1 MTSKNK
7 TENAAA
13 ILAAE
18 TANTSILS
26 NRAAAQE
33 DALFSFA
40 ALGERVA
47 DGEMS
52 HSSMCF
58 DFQRLCAEGVFGQ
71 DDAGKVY
78 HAYALAYNARIE
90 SNPRAGIE
98 KITDEK
104 VGRSILA
111 TYGHPAV
118 AAQGVELYDR
128 IRVLRNE
135 IKAEERAPGS
145 PTSHFAAINRVIA
158 GKAAKVVDPKSVTI
172 SDAEI
177 VERLTKEAK
186 APKGLLEAFKP
197 LADLAM
203 KLAKTN
209 RYEGL
214 DKVAEQLMVM
224 AGEIAAGRGVVSADI
239 AELMK
244 GAPTIS
250 QTVQ

>member
-7 TENAAA
+7 TAETAA
-13 ILAAE
+13 ILE
-18 TANTSILS
+18 TTVANTEALN
-26 NRAAAQE
+26 NRLAVQTE
-33 DALFSFA
+33 ALTSFA
-40 ALGERVA
+40 ASGRLAAEGA
-47 DGEMS
+47 LS
-52 HSSMCF
+52 HSAMCF
-58 DFQRLCAEGVFGQ
+58 DFQRYCSEGVFSQ
-71 DDAGKVY
+71 EDAGKVY
-78 HAYALAYNARIE
+78 ASYAAAYNERLAL
-90 SNPRAGIE
+90 NPRAGIE
-98 KITDEK
+98 MITDQK

-118 AAQGVELYDR
+118 AAQGPELYDR

-145 PTSHFAAINRVIA
+145 PTSHFARINRVIA
-158 GKAAKVVDPKSVTI
+158 GLAAKVVDAKTVTI
-172 SDAEI
+172 SDAQIIEA
-177 VERLTKEAK
+177 LSKEAPK
-186 APKGLLEAFKP
+186 DKGLLEQFKP

-209 RYEGL
+209 RFDGL
-214 DKVAEQLMVM
+214 SPIAEQLVHMM
-224 AGEIAAGRGVVSADI
+224 GEIAAGRGVVNADI

>member
-7 TENAAA
+7 TAETAA
-13 ILAAE
+13 ILENTVANTEALNNRLAAQNDALTSFEASGRLAAE
-18 TANTSILS
+18 G
-26 NRAAAQE
+26 
-33 DALFSFA
+33 AL
-40 ALGERVA
+40 
-47 DGEMS
+47 S
-52 HSSMCF
+52 HSVMCF
-58 DFQRLCAEGVFGQ
+58 DFQRYCAEGVFSQ

-78 HAYALAYNARIE
+78 GRYVDAYNARVQT
-90 SNPRAGIE
+90 NPRAGVE
-98 KITDEK
+98 MITDQK

-118 AAQGVELYDR
+118 AAQGPELYDR

-135 IKAEERAPGS
+135 IKAEERVPGS
-145 PTSHFAAINRVIA
+145 PTSHFATINRVIA

-177 VERLTKEAK
+177 VERLTKEGPK
-186 APKGLLEAFKP
+186 EKGLLEAFKP